1 MKLKLK
7 RGGAAPGKGGGKGD
21 KPQTSASK
29 AAAGAGPAAPA
40 TSLRAIA
47 LGVAVVALTAIAA
60 AAAAGY
66 FQVRHTLQAREHEAA
81 QATARLFAGR
91 VADLVTGVARTMA
104 LVAKDPAL
112 ARLMEEGDEK
122 ARRARA
128 AELGFLF
135 PGNVRVLLLP
145 PGLTETDETVS
156 PPLGFACVDLVRQ
169 AETSDRPPP
178 AAGAQDRVHEVDV
191 LVGGAEDVDLGRRI
205 VGHLLVSLPVGAVQ
219 ARVRELPVQ
228 GGRVELRQLAGGRAL
243 TIASAG
249 AQAPG
254 TEAVVVPVPGTRWR
268 LRYAPPPVLAGPG
281 AWAVYWG
288 AMGAAAVLA
297 ILAAAFGLR
306 RARAA
311 LEADAAAL
319 VGLARELAR
328 GRAPQEPVRA
338 RLAECAGTLEVV
350 ADTAREAASARAA
363 EAGAPAAAAA
373 PAPETAGAAVEAP
386 LDFDLLAGEGGEAA
400 GPAEAFPELDEEERA
415 AEGAEAEAEP
425 EPEAP
430 AAEPPSFPVPA
441 HVFRA
446 YDIRGVVGRELT
458 PELVHAIGR
467 AIGSQAYELGEQTVV
482 VGRDGRLSSP
492 ELARQL
498 IEGLRESGR
507 DVIDIGAVPT
517 PVLYFA
523 THYLDASSG
532 VMVTGSHNPPDYNG
546 FKIVLQGRTLAED
559 DIQALRRRI
568 VEGRYTS
575 GSGGLEQADVVADY
589 IERITSDVRVSR
601 RLTVVVDCGNGIAGA
616 VAPQLY
622 RALGCDV
629 VELYCEVDGQFPNHH
644 PDPSVPENLLA
655 LTRAVQEHAADL
667 GLAFD
672 GDGDRLGVVASGG
685 TIVWPDKVLMLLAMD
700 VLSRNPGATV
710 IYDVKSSR
718 HLERVITDH
727 GGQPVMWKTGH
738 SLIKAK
744 MQETGALLAGELS
757 GHIFFRERWFGF
769 DDALYAGARLL
780 EVLSLD
786 HRTTAR
792 IFGSLP
798 ESVAT
803 PELRV
808 EVPEGEQVR
817 IMERLAAGAKF
828 PGARLTTVDGVR
840 ADFEDGWGLVRASNT
855 TPCLILRFEAD
866 DPEALRRIQELFRQE
881 LLRIEPGL
889 ELPF

>member
-21 KPQTSASK
+21 RPQAPASK
-29 AAAGAGPAAPA
+29 SAAGTGPAAPA

-47 LGVAVVALTAIAA
+47 LGVALVALAAISA

-66 FQVRHTLQAREHEAA
+66 LQVRLALEAREREAA
-81 QATARLFAGR
+81 QAAARLFAGR

-145 PGLTETDETVS
+145 PGVAETDETVS

-178 AAGAQDRVHEVDV
+178 AEVHVF
-191 LVGGAEDVDLGRRI
+191 GTPNQHVDLVHPVLSPSGRRI

-228 GGRVELRQLAGGRAL
+228 DGRVELRQLAGGRAL
-243 TIASAG
+243 AIASAG

-254 TEAVVVPVPGTRWR
+254 TQAVVMPVPGTRWR
-268 LRYAPPPVLAGPG
+268 LHYAPPPVLAGPG

-297 ILAAAFGLR
+297 LVAAALGLR

-319 VGLARELAR
+319 VGVVRELAR

-350 ADTAREAASARAA
+350 ADTAREAASAARA
-363 EAGAPAAAAA
+363 EARP
-373 PAPETAGAAVEAP
+373 PSVTATPGEGPTPGEVEAP
-386 LDFDLLAGEGGEAA
+386 LDFDLLAEGEEGAA
-400 GPAEAFPELDEEERA
+400 ETFPELDEEDEEEQA
-415 AEGAEAEAEP
+415 AEPGAVPAP
-425 EPEAP
+425 EPGP
-430 AAEPPSFPVPA
+430 PAEPPSFPVPA

-458 PELVHAIGR
+458 PELVQAIGR

-523 THYLDASSG
+523 THYLDAASG

-559 DIQALRRRI
+559 EIQALHRRI

-575 GSGGLEQADVVADY
+575 GSGGLEQVDVVADY

-629 VELYCEVDGQFPNHH
+629 IELYCEVDGQFPNHH
-644 PDPSVPENLLA
+644 PDPSMPENLLA
-655 LTRAVQEHAADL
+655 LTRAVQEHAADI

-685 TIVWPDKVLMLLAMD
+685 TVVWPDKVLMLLAMD

-808 EVPEGEQVR
+808 EVPEGEQRR

-881 LLRIEPGL
+881 LLRIEPSL

>member
-21 KPQTSASK
+21 KPQAPASK
-29 AAAGAGPAAPA
+29 AAAGAGPAVPA

-47 LGVAVVALTAIAA
+47 LGVALVALAAIAG

-66 FQVRHTLQAREHEAA
+66 LQVRHALQAREHEAA
-81 QATARLFAGR
+81 QAAARLFAGR

-104 LVAKDPAL
+104 LVAKDPGL

-128 AELGFLF
+128 SELGFLF

-178 AAGAQDRVHEVDV
+178 AEVHVF
-191 LVGGAEDVDLGRRI
+191 GTPNQHVDLVHPILSPSGRRI

-254 TEAVVVPVPGTRWR
+254 TGAVVVPVPGTRWR
-268 LRYAPPPVLAGPG
+268 LHYAPPPVLAGPG

-288 AMGAAAVLA
+288 SMGAAAVLA
-297 ILAAAFGLR
+297 IVAAAFGLR

-311 LEADAAAL
+311 LEADAATL

-363 EAGAPAAAAA
+363 EAGAPAGAAA
-373 PAPETAGAAVEAP
+373 PEPGKAAAAVEAP
-386 LDFDLLAGEGGEAA
+386 LDFDLLAGEGGEAT

-415 AEGAEAEAEP
+415 AEGAEAGAGP

-559 DIQALRRRI
+559 DIQALHRRI

-575 GSGGLEQADVVADY
+575 GSGGLEQVDVVADY

-798 ESVAT
+798 ESVST

-808 EVPEGEQVR
+808 DVPEGEQRR

-828 PGARLTTVDGVR
+828 PGARLTTIDGVR

-881 LLRIEPGL
+881 LLRIEPSL

>member
-29 AAAGAGPAAPA
+29 AAAGAGHAAPA

-47 LGVAVVALTAIAA
+47 LGVAVVALAAIAG

-66 FQVRHTLQAREHEAA
+66 LQVRHALQAREHEAA

-91 VADLVTGVARTMA
+91 VADLVTGVGRTMA

-178 AAGAQDRVHEVDV
+178 AEVHVF
-191 LVGGAEDVDLGRRI
+191 GTPNQHVDLVHPVLSPSGRRI

-363 EAGAPAAAAA
+363 EARPTPAMAA
-373 PAPETAGAAVEAP
+373 PGQEPAPSEVEAP
-386 LDFDLLAGEGGEAA
+386 LDFDLLAEGG
-400 GPAEAFPELDEEERA
+400 GGAEPFPELDEEEQPAEA
-415 AEGAEAEAEP
+415 AESGGVRAP
-425 EPEAP
+425 EPETPVA
-430 AAEPPSFPVPA
+430 PPSFPVPA

-559 DIQALRRRI
+559 DIQALHRRI

-575 GSGGLEQADVVADY
+575 GGGGLEQADVVADY

-629 VELYCEVDGQFPNHH
+629 VELYCEVDGQFPHHH